1 MFVPHRSLAAC
12 LLPLLLAGLA
22 ATAACAARPLD
33 APAHDGA
40 TRISVEHLR
49 EDFDALYAGLR
60 AAHVDLYAHRSKT
73 GYDALHRR
81 MRAALDAPLT
91 TTEARVRF
99 QRFAAYGRVAHARV
113 EPPMDAWETYLNGG
127 GTAFPLFLRVIDG
140 VVHVSDTIGEIEGVA
155 PGDMLLAVDGR
166 PVDAWLAPVRDLISA
181 DNDHLRDTQLETRL
195 PLLAWLAHG
204 SRDSFAV
211 TVRKADGREVDAMAP
226 ARSRAEYG
234 SLMASRVPR
243 FELDWNARQTRMLDG
258 GIAYLRPGPF
268 YDNRP
273 DATSPWDNGA
283 FLAFVDQA
291 FTGFIDRDARALL
304 IDLRDNPGGDNAF
317 SDPLLAWIA
326 DKPFRFSH
334 RFEIRVSAQTTAS
347 NRRRLQDT
355 GADRDSLSARFDALY
370 RGQRNGDLVQFPID
384 WVQPRAGRRFEGAVF
399 VLVNRHSYS
408 NAVSV
413 AAIVQDF
420 GFGTVIG
427 EETADLAST
436 LGAMEQF
443 TLPRTGIEVGYPKAR
458 ILRPNGDP
466 RPRGVVPDIAIDT
479 PIVAGSEDEVLQRV
493 LDIVGERRR

>member
-1 MFVPHRSLAAC
+1 MSIVRRSLAT
-12 LLPLLLAGLA
+12 LLLTLLLVSL
-22 ATAACAARPLD
+22 TAACAATPVDDEPRY
-33 APAHDGA
+33 PA
-40 TRISVEHLR
+40 EHLR

-60 AAHVDLYAHRSKT
+60 AAHVDLYAHRSKAE
-73 GYDALHRR
+73 YDALHRR
-81 MRAALDAPLT
+81 MRAELDAPLT
-91 TTEARVRF
+91 TAEARVRF
-99 QRFAAYGRVAHARV
+99 QRFAAFGRIAHARV
-113 EPPMDAWETYLNGG
+113 EPPVEAWETYRSGG
-127 GTAFPLFLRVIDG
+127 GKAFPLFLRVVDG
-140 VVHVSDTIGEIEGVA
+140 AVHVSDTVGDIDGVA
-155 PGDMLLAVDGR
+155 PGDVLLTVDGA
-166 PVDAWLAPVRDLISA
+166 PVDVWLAPVRELISA

-211 TVRKADGREVDAMAP
+211 TVRKTDGRNIDARAP

-234 SLMASRVPR
+234 SLMASRAPH
-243 FELDWNARQTRMLDG
+243 FELDWNAREARMLDD

-273 DATSPWDNGA
+273 DAASPWDNAA

-291 FTGFIDRDARALL
+291 FTDFIARDARALL

-326 DKPFRFSH
+326 DKPFRFTH

-355 GADRDSLSARFDALY
+355 GNAADSLSARFDALY
-370 RGQRNGDLVQFPID
+370 RDRRNGDLVQFPVD
-384 WVQPRAGRRFEGAVF
+384 WAQPRAGRRFEGEVF

-443 TLPRTGIEVGYPKAR
+443 ALPRTGIEVGYPKAR
-458 ILRPNGDP
+458 ILRPNGDA
-466 RPRGVVPDIAIDT
+466 RPRGVIPDIAIET
-479 PIVAGSEDEVLQRV
+479 PIVAGVEDGVLQRARE
-493 LDIVGERRR
+493 IVGERMR

>member
-1 MFVPHRSLAAC
+1 MSIVRRSLAT
-12 LLPLLLAGLA
+12 LLLTLLSVG
-22 ATAACAARPLD
+22 TAACAATPV
-33 APAHDGA
+33 DGEPRHA
-40 TRISVEHLR
+40 AEPLR

-60 AAHVDLYAHRSKT
+60 AAHVDLYAHRSKAE
-73 GYDALHRR
+73 YDALHRR
-81 MRAALDAPLT
+81 MRAELDAPLT
-91 TTEARVRF
+91 TAEARVRF
-99 QRFAAYGRVAHARV
+99 QRFAAFGRIAHARV
-113 EPPMDAWETYLNGG
+113 EPPVEAWETYRSGG
-127 GTAFPLFLRVIDG
+127 GKAFPLFLRVVDG
-140 VVHVSDTIGEIEGVA
+140 VVHVSDTVGRIDGVA
-155 PGDMLLAVDGR
+155 PGDVLLAVDGA
-166 PVDAWLAPVRDLISA
+166 PVDAWLAPLRDLISA
-181 DNDHLRDTQLETRL
+181 DSDRLRDTQLETRL
-195 PLLAWLAHG
+195 PMLAWLAHG
-204 SRDSFAV
+204 PRDGFALR
-211 TVRKADGREVDAMAP
+211 VRKADGRDIDAVAP
-226 ARSRAEYG
+226 ARSRAESG
-234 SLMASRVPR
+234 SLMASRAPR
-243 FELDWNARQTRMLDG
+243 FELDWNAREARMLDG

-273 DATSPWDNGA
+273 DAASPWDNAA
-283 FLAFVDQA
+283 FLAFVDRA
-291 FTGFIDRDARALL
+291 FADFIDRDARALL

-326 DKPFRFSH
+326 DKPFRFTH

-355 GADRDSLSARFDALY
+355 GNAADSLSARFDALY
-370 RGQRNGDLVQFPID
+370 RGRRDGDLVLFPID
-384 WVQPRAGRRFEGAVF
+384 WVQPRAGRRFEGEVF

-458 ILRPNGDP
+458 ILRPNGDA

-479 PIVAGSEDEVLQRV
+479 PIVAGAVDAVLQRARE
-493 LDIVGERRR
+493 IVGERMH

>member
-1 MFVPHRSLAAC
+1 MSVPCRSLAAF
-12 LLPLLLAGLA
+12 LLSPLLLVGL
-22 ATAACAARPLD
+22 AACAAP
-33 APAHDGA
+33 PASGD
-40 TRISVEHLR
+40 TRHTPEQLR

-60 AAHVDLYAHRSKT
+60 AAHVDLYARRSKAE
-73 GYDALHRR
+73 YDALHRR
-81 MRAALDAPLT
+81 MRDALDAPLT
-91 TTEARVRF
+91 VAETRLRF

-113 EPPMDAWETYLNGG
+113 EPPTEAWEAYRVGG
-127 GTAFPLFLRVIDG
+127 GTAFPLFLRVVDG
-140 VVHVSDTIGEIEGVA
+140 RVHVSDTVGQIEGVA
-155 PGDMLLAVDGR
+155 PGDVLLAVDGE

-195 PLLAWLAHG
+195 PMLAWLAHG
-204 SRDSFAV
+204 PRERFALR
-211 TVRKADGREVDAMAP
+211 VRKADGREVDAVAS
-226 ARSRAEYG
+226 ARSRTEYG
-234 SLMASRVPR
+234 TLMASRAPR
-243 FELDWNARQTRMLDG
+243 FELDWNAREARMLDG

-273 DATSPWDNGA
+273 DAASPWDNTA

-291 FTGFIDRDARALL
+291 FADILARDARVLL

-326 DKPFRFSH
+326 DKPFRFTH
-334 RFEIRVSAQTTAS
+334 RFEIRVSPQTTAS

-355 GADRDSLSARFDALY
+355 GNATDSLSARFDALY
-370 RGQRNGDLVQFPID
+370 RDRPDGSLVMFPID
-384 WVQPRAGRRFEGAVF
+384 WAQPRAGRRFEGQVF

-458 ILRPNGDP
+458 ILRPNGDD

-479 PIVAGSEDEVLQRV
+479 PIVAGTDDAVLQRA
-493 LDIVGERRR
+493 LEIVARDAR

>member
-1 MFVPHRSLAAC
+1 MSIVRRSLATF
-12 LLPLLLAGLA
+12 LLTLLLVGL
-22 ATAACAARPLD
+22 TAACAATPTATDVRYT
-33 APAHDGA
+33 PAQ
-40 TRISVEHLR
+40 LR
-49 EDFDALYAGLR
+49 EDLDALYAGLR
-60 AAHVDLYAHRSKT
+60 AAHVDLYAHRSKAE
-73 GYDALHRR
+73 YDALHRR
-81 MRAALDAPLT
+81 MRAELDAPLT
-91 TTEARVRF
+91 IAEARVRF
-99 QRFAAYGRVAHARV
+99 QRFAAFGRVAHARV
-113 EPPMDAWETYLNGG
+113 EPPVDAWETYRGG
-127 GTAFPLFLRVIDG
+127 GGKAFPLFLRVVDG
-140 VVHVSDTIGEIEGVA
+140 VVHVSDTVGDIEGVA
-155 PGDMLLAVDGR
+155 PGDVLLAVDGE
-166 PVDAWLAPVRDLISA
+166 PVDAWLAPVRELISA

-204 SRDSFAV
+204 TRDGFALR
-211 TVRKADGREVDAMAP
+211 VRKADGRDIDAVAS

-234 SLMASRVPR
+234 VAMASRAPR
-243 FELDWNARQTRMLDG
+243 FELDWNAREARMLED

-273 DATSPWDNGA
+273 DATTPWDNTA

-291 FTGFIDRDARALL
+291 FADFIDRDARALL

-326 DKPFRFSH
+326 DKPFRFTH

-355 GADRDSLSARFDALY
+355 GNAADSLSARFDALY
-370 RGQRNGDLVQFPID
+370 RGQRDGDLVLFPID
-384 WVQPRAGRRFEGAVF
+384 WAQPRAGRRFEGQVF
-399 VLVNRHSYS
+399 VLANRHSYS

-443 TLPRTGIEVGYPKAR
+443 ALPRTGIEVGYPKAR
-458 ILRPNGDP
+458 ILRPNGDA

-479 PIVAGSEDEVLQRV
+479 PIVAGSEDVVLQRA
-493 LDIVGERRR
+493 LAAIPQGR

>member
-1 MFVPHRSLAAC
+1 MPIVRRSLAT
-12 LLPLLLAGLA
+12 LLLTLLLAGL
-22 ATAACAARPLD
+22 TAACAATPTATDVRHT
-33 APAHDGA
+33 PAQ
-40 TRISVEHLR
+40 LR

-60 AAHVDLYAHRSKT
+60 AAHVDLYAHRSKAE
-73 GYDALHRR
+73 YDALHRR
-81 MRAALDAPLT
+81 MRAELDAPLT
-91 TTEARVRF
+91 TAEARVRF
-99 QRFAAYGRVAHARV
+99 QRFAAFGRVAHARV
-113 EPPMDAWETYLNGG
+113 EPPVEAWETYRSGG
-127 GTAFPLFLRVIDG
+127 GKAFPLFLRVVDG
-140 VVHVSDTIGEIEGVA
+140 VVHVSDTVGSIDGIA
-155 PGDMLLAVDGR
+155 AGDVLLAVDGA
-166 PVDAWLAPVRDLISA
+166 PVDAWLAPVRALISA

-211 TVRKADGREVDAMAP
+211 SVRKADGRNVDARAP

-234 SLMASRVPR
+234 SLVASRAPR
-243 FELDWNARQTRMLDG
+243 FELDWNAREARMLED

-273 DATSPWDNGA
+273 GAASPWDNA
-283 FLAFVDQA
+283 EFLPFVDQA
-291 FTGFIDRDARALL
+291 FADFIDRDAQTLL

-326 DKPFRFSH
+326 DKPFRFTH

-355 GADRDSLSARFDALY
+355 GNAADSLSARFDALY
-370 RGQRNGDLVQFPID
+370 RDRRNGDLVQFPID
-384 WVQPRAGRRFEGAVF
+384 WAQPRTGRRFEGKVF

-420 GFGTVIG
+420 GFGTVLG

-443 TLPRTGIEVGYPKAR
+443 ALPRTGIEVGYPKAR
-458 ILRPNGDP
+458 ILRPNGDA
-466 RPRGVVPDIAIDT
+466 RPRGVIPDIAIDT
-479 PIVAGSEDEVLQRV
+479 PIVAGVEDEVLQRARE
-493 LDIVGERRR
+493 IVGERMR